1 MSRPHLTIRHVT
13 EHDKAAW
20 LEMRRA
26 LWPEAEGD
34 DHSIEVTRFLN
45 GDLKNPLAVLVAA
58 RTDENEKNTRLVGF
72 AELNIRPY
80 AEGCSTDRVGFLE
93 GWFVVP
99 DARRHGVGRALL
111 AAAEEWARA
120 QGCSEF
126 ASDTLVDNE
135 VSAAA
140 HQALGF
146 EEVEIIRCFRKDLA
160 KSPKPKAQSPSTPAS
175 LK

>member
-1 MSRPHLTIRHVT
+1 MRTSPLTVRHVT
-13 EHDKAAW
+13 DSDSAAW

-26 LWPEAEGD
+26 LWPEEEGD
-34 DHSIEVTRFLN
+34 DHSVEVTCFLK

-58 RTDENEKNTRLVGF
+58 RDDENGNNRRIVGL

-99 DARRHGVGRALL
+99 DARRQGVGRALL
-111 AAAEEWARA
+111 VAAEAWARE
-120 QGCSEF
+120 QGCTEF
-126 ASDTLVDNE
+126 ASDTLVDND
-135 VSAAA
+135 VSATA

-146 EEVEIIRCFRKDLA
+146 EQVEIIRCFKKDLA
-160 KSPKPKAQSPSTPAS
+160 KSLKPKA
-175 LK
+175 

>member
-1 MSRPHLTIRHVT
+1 MMNQSRLAIRHVT
-13 EHDKAAW
+13 ESDKAAW

-26 LWPEAEGD
+26 LWHEDVNGD
-34 DHSIEVTRFLN
+34 LSDEVARFLK

-58 RTDENEKNTRLVGF
+58 RTDENGSNTRIVGF

-99 DARRHGVGRALL
+99 GARRQGVGRALL
-111 AAAEEWARA
+111 VAAEEWARG
-120 QGCSEF
+120 QGCTEF
-126 ASDTLVDNE
+126 ASDTLVDNDA
-135 VSAAA
+135 SAAA

-146 EEVEIIRCFRKDLA
+146 EEVEVIRCFRKSLTPRP
-160 KSPKPKAQSPSTPAS
+160 SPITPRQVFEE
-175 LK
+175 

>member
-1 MSRPHLTIRHVT
+1 MALKAASGTVGKSRLTVRHVI
-13 EHDKAAW
+13 ESDKAAW

-26 LWPEAEGD
+26 LWPEDVDD
-34 DHSIEVTRFLN
+34 DHSVEVTHFLK

-58 RTDENEKNTRLVGF
+58 RSDENGNNPRIVGF

-99 DARRHGVGRALL
+99 SARRQGVGSALV

-120 QGCSEF
+120 QGCTEF
-126 ASDTLVDNE
+126 ASDTLVDNDA
-135 VSAAA
+135 SAAA

-146 EEVEIIRCFRKDLA
+146 EEVEIIRCFKKDLA
-160 KSPKPKAQSPSTPAS
+160 KSPKPKA
-175 LK
+175 

>member
-1 MSRPHLTIRHVT
+1 MSPSRLTIRHVT
-13 EHDKAAW
+13 ESDSAAW
-20 LEMRRA
+20 LEMRRT
-26 LWPEAEGD
+26 LWPENGD
-34 DHSIEVTRFLN
+34 DDHPGEVARFLK
-45 GDLKNPLAVLVAA
+45 GDLKNLLAVLIAS
-58 RTDENEKNTRLVGF
+58 REGKNENDTRIVGF

-99 DARRHGVGRALL
+99 DARRQGVGRALL

-120 QGCSEF
+120 QGCTEF
-126 ASDTLVDNE
+126 ASDTLFDND

-146 EEVEIIRCFRKDLA
+146 EVVEIIRCFKKDLA
-160 KSPKPKAQSPSTPAS
+160 KPAS
-175 LK
+175 SK

>member
-1 MSRPHLTIRHVT
+1 MSQSRLTIRHVT
-13 EHDKAAW
+13 DSDKAAW
-20 LEMRRA
+20 LDMRRA
-26 LWPEAEGD
+26 LWPEDEGD
-34 DHSIEVTRFLN
+34 DHSVEVTRFLN

-58 RTDENEKNTRLVGF
+58 RTDEKGNHTRIVGF

-99 DARRHGVGRALL
+99 SARRQGVGRALL
-111 AAAEEWARA
+111 VAAEEWARG
-120 QGCSEF
+120 QGCTEF
-126 ASDTLVDNE
+126 ASDTLVDNDA
-135 VSAAA
+135 SAAA

-160 KSPKPKAQSPSTPAS
+160 QSPKPKA
-175 LK
+175 